1 MQKTSIKN
9 RTKGQIFATSK
20 ENKNELQNIDS
31 LLNDKLSCTTIRMF
45 KYQAKTHAK
54 KYFS

>member
-9 RTKGQIFATSK
+9 YTEGKIFTTSK
-20 ENKNELQNIDS
+20 ENKNELQNVDS
-31 LLNDKLSCTTIRMF
+31 SLNDKLSRTIIRMF